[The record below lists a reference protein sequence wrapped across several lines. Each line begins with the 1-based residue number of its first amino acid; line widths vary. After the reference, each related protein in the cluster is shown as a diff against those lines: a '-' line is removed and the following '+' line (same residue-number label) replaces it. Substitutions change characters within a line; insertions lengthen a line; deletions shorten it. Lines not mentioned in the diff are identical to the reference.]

1 MLIKDGAGNLLLSGS
16 FDRLIWGVLT
26 IYFYIVYGL
35 MSKYCI
41 GVDVKFDPFFRMVLG
56 MELVILAKL
65 LIIIILSEIITKI
78 GYSALGYGP
87 ML

>member
-1 MLIKDGAGNLLLSGS
+1 
-16 FDRLIWGVLT
+16 
-26 IYFYIVYGL
+26 